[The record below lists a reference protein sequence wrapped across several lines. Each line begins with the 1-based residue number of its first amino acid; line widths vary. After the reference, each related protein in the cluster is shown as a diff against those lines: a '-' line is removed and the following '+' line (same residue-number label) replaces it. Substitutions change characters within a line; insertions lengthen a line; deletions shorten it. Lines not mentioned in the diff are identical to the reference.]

1 MRHPIRAVLIV
12 NALLLT
18 VNIAGTCRLAYQ
30 SKVNEEQAMIEQNME
45 STLNI
50 MSVKTRETMLE
61 ELKEELPI
69 DEYLSNAQFDSL
81 NQDAFVVAYDDISEG
96 AIEETIVIESISMRG
111 AHGGRINTDPVE
123 IKVMQ
128 LAEISEQDF
137 EVPEWDFKERINTI
151 QILWDFLVNQ
161 QGVSEMNASAIIGS
175 ICCEGDFGQK
185 EGSKKCLESITEARS
200 VLGNGEE
207 GYGLVQWTYGSRQA
221 TLLKYYEMANEQY
234 PDNWEQARMVA
245 ECCML
250 LEELKAY
257 EIFDDIYTDTTIEDA
272 LGRLSRNY
280 FKYEN
285 YYEDWNSDNV
295 LVSNTGGGKS
305 RLNYATSIYGY
316 FTDIYS

>member
-1 MRHPIRAVLIV
+1 MRHPIRAVLIA
-12 NALLLT
+12 NTLILA

-30 SKVNEEQAMIEQNME
+30 SKVNEEQSIAEQGMY
-45 STLNI
+45 STLI
-50 MSVKTRETMLE
+50 ITSKKSREAILE
-61 ELKEELPI
+61 EIREELPI
-69 DEYLSNAQFDSL
+69 DEYLNGTATNVLSDKG
-81 NQDAFVVAYDDISEG
+81 FVVAYDDISEG
-96 AIEETIVIESISMRG
+96 AIEESIVIESVSMRG
-111 AHGGRINTDPVE
+111 VHGGRIETDPVE

-128 LAEISEQDF
+128 LAEISEQEY

-161 QGVSEMNASAIIGS
+161 QGVSKQNASAIIGS

-185 EGSKKCLESITEARS
+185 EGSKKCLNNIEEARK

-234 PDNWEQARMVA
+234 PDNWEQARMIA

-285 YYEDWNSDNV
+285 YWEDWNSSNV
-295 LVSNTGGGKS
+295 LIRETGGGKS